1 MNQNSIYDVVIV
13 GAGMVGAA
21 TACLLARAGFSV
33 AMVEANEPLPCCED
47 EPVGL
52 RVSALSPGSVDVLAE
67 TGAWRRIIKSRTCP
81 YHRMRVEDRE
91 VDSVIEFNSG
101 EFGMECLGT
110 IVENDL
116 VQWSLW
122 QCMQELGS
130 IDLFCPANIESFD
143 SDAERVRV
151 VLQDGLEIQAG
162 LLVGADGAGSAVRK
176 ALGIR
181 QQYWSYG
188 QQGIVAVVK
197 THLPNSGMA
206 WQRFMNGGPLAFLP
220 LSDGSSSIVWSQPDA
235 EARRRLSLDTGDFCA
250 ELQVAMTG
258 DAASKTAVTGIFGA
272 ITDAG
277 PRAAFPL
284 TMRLSDSYTARRAV
298 LVGDAAH
305 VVHPLAG
312 QGVNLGLVD
321 AAALVETL
329 VNERS
334 SCENFASEKSLQSYS
349 RWRRSEAELM
359 ARGIHGIR
367 SLFMP
372 EILAPLRRLGLGAVS
387 RSWPLKEAFIRR
399 AAGRN
404 KNAPALTRGVGLAE
418 LLRRDR

>member
-1 MNQNSIYDVVIV
+1 VNQNTQYDVVIV

-33 AMVEANEPLPCCED
+33 AMVEAREPSPWSQE

-52 RVSALSPGSVDVLAE
+52 RVSALSPGSADVLAE
-67 TGAWRRIIKSRTCP
+67 AGAWRQIIKSRTCP
-81 YHRMRVEDRE
+81 YRRMRVEDRE
-91 VDSVIEFNSG
+91 VDSDIEFSSG
-101 EFGMECLGT
+101 EFGMERLGT

-130 IDLFCPANIESFD
+130 IDLFCPAPVESFEYD
-143 SDAERVRV
+143 SERVRV
-151 VLQDGLEIQAG
+151 LLEDRTEIQAG
-162 LLVGADGAGSAVRK
+162 LLVGADGADSAIRK
-176 ALGIR
+176 SLGIG
-181 QQYWSYG
+181 QQFWTYG
-188 QQGIVAVVK
+188 QQGIVAVVE
-197 THLPNSGMA
+197 TEIPNSGIA
-206 WQRFMNGGPLAFLP
+206 WQRFLQGGPLAFLP
-220 LSDGSSSIVWSQPDA
+220 LSDGSSSIVWSQSNA
-235 EARRRLSLDTGDFCA
+235 EAKRLLNLDDESFCA

-258 DAASKTAVTGIFGA
+258 NSPTETESVGTFGA
-272 ITDAG
+272 ISHAG

-284 TMRLSDSYTARRAV
+284 TMRLSDSYTAQRAV

-321 AAALVETL
+321 AAALIEIL
-329 VNERS
+329 VNERQAGEKFS
-334 SCENFASEKSLQSYS
+334 SEKSLQTYS
-349 RWRRSEAELM
+349 RWRRSEAEVM

-372 EILAPLRRLGLGAVS
+372 EILTPLRRLGLGAVS
-387 RSWPLKEAFIRR
+387 RSWTLKEAFIRR